1 MIAALSKE
9 RMTHLC
15 EEITNF
21 PFHPRQYHTI
31 TKYKLMLSQSIDI
44 TWAHIKEINHIE
56 NKCIWYPVFSHV
68 YIEVKIQVYLIPF
81 RHRSKNSWYH
91 RVFTLNT
98 KVKTHSIT
106 VYSQCIQVELQENQV
121 ETFEGYPVPKD
132 CVSQSMKVKFG
143 TE

>member
-31 TKYKLMLSQSIDI
+31 T
-44 TWAHIKEINHIE
+44 
-56 NKCIWYPVFSHV
+56 
-68 YIEVKIQVYLIPF
+68 
-81 RHRSKNSWYH
+81 
-91 RVFTLNT
+91 
-98 KVKTHSIT
+98 
-106 VYSQCIQVELQENQV
+106 VELQENQV